1 MGEAMKSLNLA
12 NAADRTGTAL
22 AAMFAA
28 RKHVFVDLLGWD
40 LPLQEER
47 FEIDQFDDDDA
58 GYVLLDGAGHAHR
71 GSARLLGTEAPHIL
85 ADLFPSLCAGPVPRG
100 PEIRE
105 ITRFCIEPGLS
116 RAYQREVRNEL
127 VSALAH
133 HAACTGIKVYTA
145 VAGLAWFRQISR
157 FGWECSALGEPRLI
171 NGETLVGLRIE
182 IGPDVTSR
190 LRAAGIWRDPR
201 YSALRLEEGAM
212 S

>member
-1 MGEAMKSLNLA
+1 MESLELA
-12 NAADRTGTAL
+12 GAVDRTGTAL

-28 RKHVFVDLLGWD
+28 RKHVFVDILGWD
-40 LPLQEER
+40 LPLQEGL
-47 FEIDQFDDDDA
+47 FEIDQFDNADA
-58 GYVLLDGAGHAHR
+58 DYVLLEGTDHAHR

-100 PEIRE
+100 PEVRE
-105 ITRFCIEPGLS
+105 ITRFCIEPGLL
-116 RAYQREVRNEL
+116 RADQREVRNEL

-157 FGWECSALGEPRLI
+157 FGWECSALGEPREI
-171 NGETLVGLRIE
+171 NGETLVGLC
-182 IGPDVTSR
+182 IGIGEDTASR
-190 LRAAGIWRDPR
+190 LAATGIWREPR
-201 YSALRLEEGAM
+201 YRVLRLVEGAL

>member
-1 MGEAMKSLNLA
+1 MESLELA
-12 NAADRTGTAL
+12 GAVDRTGTAL

-40 LPLQEER
+40 LPLQEGL
-47 FEIDQFDDDDA
+47 FEIDQFDNADA
-58 GYVLLDGAGHAHR
+58 DYVLLEGTDHAHR

-85 ADLFPSLCAGPVPRG
+85 ANLFPSLCAGPVPRG
-100 PEIRE
+100 PEVRE
-105 ITRFCIEPGLS
+105 ITRFCIEPGLPS
-116 RAYQREVRNEL
+116 TEQRKVRNEL

-133 HAACTGIKVYTA
+133 HAASTGIRTYTA

-157 FGWECSALGEPRLI
+157 FGWECSALGEPSVI

-182 IGPDVTSR
+182 IGPKVTSR
-190 LRAAGIWRDPR
+190 LAATGIWHEPR
-201 YSALRLEEGAM
+201 YRMLRLEEGAL

>member
-1 MGEAMKSLNLA
+1 MESLDLKDA
-12 NAADRTGTAL
+12 TDRTGAAL

-40 LPLQEER
+40 LPLQEGR
-47 FEIDQFDDDDA
+47 FEIDQFDYA
-58 GYVLLDGAGHAHR
+58 GAEYVLLDGAGHAHR

-85 ADLFPSLCAGPVPRG
+85 ADLFPSLCAGPMPRG
-100 PEIRE
+100 PGVRE

-116 RAYQREVRNEL
+116 RADQREVRNEL

-157 FGWECSALGEPRLI
+157 FGWECSALGEPREI
-171 NGETLVGLRIE
+171 NGETLVGLRIV
-182 IGPDVTSR
+182 IGEDTASR
-190 LRAAGIWRDPR
+190 LAATGIWHEPR
-201 YSALRLEEGAM
+201 YSVLRLQEAAL